1 MAQPSDGRR
10 SFVLLPRTRRGRL
23 GLALGAA
30 ALALGAAASWWIL
43 AGRGVTSTGGVD
55 LGSLPPG
62 VSRDGLNLVVVTL
75 DTTRADRFGAY
86 GARDIETPAVD
97 ALAREGVLFEQAV
110 AVAPLTLPVHCSL
123 FTGKFPPEHGVRDNG
138 GFFLGPEQVTLA
150 ELLKARGYRTGG
162 FIGAYVL
169 DSKWGIDQGFD
180 TYFDDFDLGKSRV
193 MSVGSIQRPGNEVV
207 DKALPWIDEAARGGR
222 FFAWVHLYDPH
233 TPYRPPEP
241 FASRY
246 KGRPYN
252 GEVAFADSQVGR
264 VVRRLKE
271 LGVYDRTVIVVMGDH
286 GESLGDHGEATH
298 GFFIYNSVTHVPFVI
313 RAPFSRTGSRR
324 VADPVRSVDLLPT
337 VLDLLGAEAPKAVS
351 GASLVPLMTGSRR
364 ELALDAYSE
373 SMYPLHHYGWS
384 DIRALRAGRYKVI
397 DAPRPELY
405 DVDRDPREA
414 TNLFDQ
420 RRAIA
425 DAMLA
430 QLRRQE
436 GGFTRTEA
444 ALPAGDIDPEA
455 RARLAALGYVGSFV
469 ASASDSRT
477 GRADPK
483 DKIDLFNKLNR
494 STDLANE
501 NADESSPPSK
511 ELIAN
516 LEEVLKADPQVIDA
530 WFMLGTHLLRHGE
543 PRRAI
548 EYLQKT
554 LALKPDY
561 DLAVINLAR
570 AYRAVG
576 DDDAAL
582 AGFERYLQ
590 IDAHDAYVY
599 YQMGELWMDRGD
611 QAKAEAA
618 FRKALELDPKVA
630 AAKNALGVVALER
643 GDLATAERLVNE
655 AIAAKPDVR
664 LAHYNL
670 ALLAERR
677 GDLRAAERE
686 YVEELKLHPESYKA
700 AFNLAA
706 LYEQVGDREGQIE
719 ALKQSI
725 VSNPRFA
732 EGHFYL
738 AKAYL
743 DAGTRFDEA
752 IRIARK
758 GLELGPDS
766 EYAPLGHY
774 VLADLFNRQGRPRDA
789 ALEVAAGRALEA
801 RAGRKK

>member
-324 VADPVRSVDLLPT
+324 VADPVRSVDLAHRARPARRGSPEGG
-337 VLDLLGAEAPKAVS
+337 VGREPGPPDDGVAARAGPRRLLRVDVPPAPLR
-351 GASLVPLMTGSRR
+351 LVRHPCAARR
-364 ELALDAYSE
+364 ALQGDRRAAA
-373 SMYPLHHYGWS
+373 
-384 DIRALRAGRYKVI
+384 RALRRGSRPPGGDEPVRPAPGDRGRHARA
-397 DAPRPELY
+397 AP
-405 DVDRDPREA
+405 
-414 TNLFDQ
+414 
-420 RRAIA
+420 
-425 DAMLA
+425 
-430 QLRRQE
+430 
-436 GGFTRTEA
+436 
-444 ALPAGDIDPEA
+444 PAG
-455 RARLAALGYVGSFV
+455 
-469 ASASDSRT
+469 
-477 GRADPK
+477 GR
-483 DKIDLFNKLNR
+483 
-494 STDLANE
+494 
-501 NADESSPPSK
+501 
-511 ELIAN
+511 
-516 LEEVLKADPQVIDA
+516 V
-530 WFMLGTHLLRHGE
+530 H
-543 PRRAI
+543 
-548 EYLQKT
+548 
-554 LALKPDY
+554 
-561 DLAVINLAR
+561 
-570 AYRAVG
+570 
-576 DDDAAL
+576 
-582 AGFERYLQ
+582 
-590 IDAHDAYVY
+590 
-599 YQMGELWMDRGD
+599 
-611 QAKAEAA
+611 
-618 FRKALELDPKVA
+618 
-630 AAKNALGVVALER
+630 
-643 GDLATAERLVNE
+643 
-655 AIAAKPDVR
+655 
-664 LAHYNL
+664 
-670 ALLAERR
+670 
-677 GDLRAAERE
+677 
-686 YVEELKLHPESYKA
+686 
-700 AFNLAA
+700 
-706 LYEQVGDREGQIE
+706 
-719 ALKQSI
+719 
-725 VSNPRFA
+725 
-732 EGHFYL
+732 
-738 AKAYL
+738 
-743 DAGTRFDEA
+743 
-752 IRIARK
+752 
-758 GLELGPDS
+758 
-766 EYAPLGHY
+766 
-774 VLADLFNRQGRPRDA
+774 
-789 ALEVAAGRALEA
+789 
-801 RAGRKK
+801 